1 MGPQRIAAPRVS
13 HFLSLDRAAS
23 PERKTNGGPR
33 MGSKGWKPDEGGAGR
48 LEIQTRAHE
57 GSWLVAAR
65 GEIDLATVTALE
77 AELAKRESRPIILDL
92 SGVSFIDSTGLT
104 LLIRTAGRLTIGAV
118 SATVDRLIQMCGL
131 ETELRFAE

>member
-1 MGPQRIAAPRVS
+1 M
-13 HFLSLDRAAS
+13 
-23 PERKTNGGPR
+23 
-33 MGSKGWKPDEGGAGR
+33 
-48 LEIQTRAHE
+48 
-57 GSWLVAAR
+57 VAAR